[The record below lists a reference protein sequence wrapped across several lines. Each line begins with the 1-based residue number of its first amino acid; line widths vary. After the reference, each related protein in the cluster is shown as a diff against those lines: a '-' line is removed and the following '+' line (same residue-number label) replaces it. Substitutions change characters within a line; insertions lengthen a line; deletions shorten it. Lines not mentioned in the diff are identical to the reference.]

1 MALFFSSRI
10 LAPAVVQAHQL
21 SCRCTAIGSQAQLLP
36 QGAPQEF
43 IQLLTGKGDAVAV
56 GDRSVKNRPSVL
68 QKGTFP
74 LTDGE
79 KAQGVAV
86 TRTGG
91 KTQPHFGWSP

>member
-68 QKGTFP
+68 Q
-74 LTDGE
+74 
-79 KAQGVAV
+79 
-86 TRTGG
+86 RTEELLDESESR
-91 KTQPHFGWSP
+91 Q